1 MAKSVGED
9 QQKIKQR
16 RENNMERKFTK
27 EVLTDVAVAALT
39 VCGFGLALA
48 ATIRLM
54 FMIIGV
60 Y

>member
-1 MAKSVGED
+1 
-9 QQKIKQR
+9 
-16 RENNMERKFTK
+16 MERKFTK

-48 ATIRLM
+48 LTIRLM
-54 FMIIGV
+54 FIIIGV

>member
-1 MAKSVGED
+1 
-9 QQKIKQR
+9 
-16 RENNMERKFTK
+16 MERKFTK
-27 EVLTDVAVAALT
+27 EVLTDVAVAALI